1 MLLKIKK
8 KYTINTIKVYDL
20 GVGIQSVADC
30 HLMFGVVITVL
41 GFHVL
46 TAAQKSN
53 SQHKN
58 NFLHSVISLIFN
70 DDLTG
75 LTVFVKR
82 LTQVKI
88 PPRFRAQS
96 ALICKYTS

>member
-41 GFHVL
+41 GFHAL

-53 SQHKN
+53 SQHIKTS
-58 NFLHSVISLIFN
+58 FHLILYNLFI
-70 DDLTG
+70 L
-75 LTVFVKR
+75 
-82 LTQVKI
+82 
-88 PPRFRAQS
+88 S
-96 ALICKYTS
+96 